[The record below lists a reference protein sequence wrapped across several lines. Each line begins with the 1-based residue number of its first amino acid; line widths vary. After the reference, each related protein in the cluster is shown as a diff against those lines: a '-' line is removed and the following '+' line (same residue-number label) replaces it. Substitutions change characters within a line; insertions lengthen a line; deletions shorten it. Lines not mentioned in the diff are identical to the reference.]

1 MIMKIDKFDSKVI
14 LIAIYLYLDS
24 YFHEGLEELGGFL
37 GSLSPMIMMDGL
49 PVDSALYE
57 DWCEIINNKETL
69 QKDEAYYYML
79 EFLKMQ
85 SGMGWSE
92 IEQFIKNENL
102 QSTDKQISIK
112 QFSRWNNAINKALE
126 YNL

>member
-1 MIMKIDKFDSKVI
+1 
-14 LIAIYLYLDS
+14 
-24 YFHEGLEELGGFL
+24 
-37 GSLSPMIMMDGL
+37 MDGL

-57 DWCEIINNKETL
+57 DWCEIINNKENL
-69 QKDEAYYYML
+69 EKEEAYHYMF

-92 IEQFIKNENL
+92 IEQFIKNENF
-102 QSTDKQISIK
+102 QTSNKQISI
-112 QFSRWNNAINKALE
+112 QQLSRWNDAINKALE

>member
-1 MIMKIDKFDSKVI
+1 MIMNINRINHKVI
-14 LIAIYLYLDS
+14 LIAIYLYLDN
-24 YFHEGLEELGGFL
+24 YFEQGFNELGAFL
-37 GSLSPMIMMDGL
+37 SSLSPIVDGS
-49 PVDSALYE
+49 PADPALYE

-69 QKDEAYYYML
+69 EKDEAYYYML

-102 QSTDKQISIK
+102 QPTDKQISIK
-112 QFSRWNNAINKALE
+112 QFSRWNNAINKSLE